1 MPLHVGRGCLPA
13 TITNLRINCIAQSA
27 TPPEM
32 SLWEK
37 IKEFFCSTH
46 QTEAQECIWTICHP
60 SVGTTREDVV
70 SRFEQL
76 RMLVYAGYEES
87 IHSGRHG
94 ESHFCILDAD
104 NQEILS
110 VTLDDAGNYTVNCQG
125 HNETYRFTMD
135 IEQGEECTE
144 HAEGASGTLQVSP
157 LPAPAAPQTP
167 AEYDAVWSEWKGAA
181 PAEELRGR
189 AATVQRICT
198 CLNNGSRELNVGES
212 GLTALPDRLPAHI
225 TTLVIPHN
233 NYLTSLPTLPSGLEV
248 LTVEDNQLTSLPT
261 LPSGL
266 EVLTVEDNQ
275 LTSLPPLPSG
285 LEVLTVE
292 DNQLTSLPPLPAGL
306 VVLTVSGNQL
316 TSLPPL
322 PAGLQTLS
330 VAGNQLTSLPP
341 LPAGL
346 QMLLVA
352 RNQLTSLPPLPAGL
366 QMLSVAGNQLT
377 RLPPLPAGLRRLLV
391 AGNQLTSLPPL
402 PAGLQVLSVSD
413 NQLTSLPL
421 LPAGLELL
429 TLERN
434 PQLVRLPPL
443 PEGLQTLSVDA
454 NPQLTRLPALPSG
467 LQRLYARNNQ
477 LTRLPE
483 SITGLSSEASVNLEG
498 NPLSERTLQALREIT
513 SAPGYS
519 GPRILFDMAGASA
532 PREARA
538 LHLAA
543 AGWLVPAREGEPA
556 PADRWHMFGQEDNA
570 AAFSLFLDRL
580 SETEN
585 FMKDAG
591 FKAQISSWL
600 VQLAEDEALRAKT
613 FAMATEA
620 TASCQDRVT
629 LALHQMKNVQLV
641 HDAEKGQYDNNLA
654 ALVATGREMFRLEK
668 LEQIAREK
676 AGTLALADD
685 VEVYLAYQ
693 NKLKKALGLTSVTAE
708 MRFFGVSGVTV
719 SDLQAAELQ
728 VKAAEKSE
736 LREWI
741 LQWGPLHSVLER
753 KAPERVNALREKQI
767 SDYEETY
774 RMLSDTELRPF
785 GLVGNTDAE
794 RTIGARAME
803 SAKKTFLDGLRP
815 LVEEML
821 GSYLA
826 P

>member
-1 MPLHVGRGCLPA
+1 MPLHVGSGCLPA

-46 QTEAQECIWTICHP
+46 QTEALECIWTICHP

-76 RMLVYAGYEES
+76 RMLAYAGYEES

-157 LPAPAAPQTP
+157 LPDPAAPQTP
-167 AEYDAVWSEWKGAA
+167 AAYDAVWSEWKRAA

-212 GLTALPDRLPAHI
+212 GLTALPDCLPTHI

-233 NYLTSLPTLPSGLEV
+233 NY
-248 LTVEDNQLTSLPT
+248 LTSLPT

-377 RLPPLPAGLRRLLV
+377 SLPPLPAGLRRLLV

-668 LEQIAREK
+668 LEHIAREK

>member
-248 LTVEDNQLTSLPT
+248 LTVEDNQLTSLP
-261 LPSGL
+261 
-266 EVLTVEDNQ
+266 
-275 LTSLPPLPSG
+275 PLPSG

-292 DNQLTSLPPLPAGL
+292 D
-306 VVLTVSGNQL
+306 NQL